1 MSSAVRVLIVTRSPA
16 YAVGLAS
23 FLDHEPLRPVTAHTV
38 DEALRHVRDE
48 PPALA
53 VIDWHVADAPGI
65 ELAGELRRR
74 SPGTRL
80 VFAVADAAL
89 LGGTVTGAGCVLH
102 TSTQEAVLDTV
113 LESLA
118 GFGRA
123 DELVASGLAALAQQA
138 GHASDSPLTEQERV
152 VLRLMRQQLTYKE
165 IALRLG
171 VSWHTVR
178 THAQS
183 ILRKLGIHS
192 RRDLDAWDARLGS
205 PADRTN
211 AHEFSR
217 YAPHAGAN
225 KPAPVRLAG

>member
-1 MSSAVRVLIVTRSPA
+1 MSSAVRVLIVSRSPA
-16 YAVGLAS
+16 YALGLAS
-23 FLDHEPLRPVTAHTV
+23 FIGQAPLDPVVAHTV
-38 DEALRHVRDE
+38 DQALRRVFE
-48 PPALA
+48 GAPALA
-53 VIDWHVADAPGI
+53 IVDWQVADASGL

-74 SPGTRL
+74 SPGTRIL
-80 VFAVADAAL
+80 FAVENEST
-89 LGGTVTGAGCVLH
+89 LGGAVTGASCVLH
-102 TSTQEAVLDTV
+102 TWTREAVINAV
-113 LESLA
+113 VEALA

-123 DELVASGLAALAQQA
+123 DQAFSSSLNALAAQTGHQA
-138 GHASDSPLTEQERV
+138 ESPLTDQERV

-205 PADRTN
+205 PAGSPQDHN
-211 AHEFSR
+211 GL
-217 YAPHAGAN
+217 APHGGAN